1 MRIAIVGTGGVGG
14 YYGARL
20 AEAGAEVSFLAR
32 GAHLAA
38 IRERG
43 LRVLSPNGD
52 IHLPRATATDRPE
65 DVGPV
70 DVVFISVKL
79 YDTESALALLPPL
92 IGPATVVVSFQNGVD
107 AVETITRAVGRR
119 HAAGGTTYLVAAI
132 SEPGVIKHTALG
144 RLVFGPLDAAQRPVL
159 EELHDLCQKARL
171 DVVLSDNIMVEI
183 WAKFV
188 RLTAFSGLTSVTRR
202 PIGALQTDPDL
213 SVLFR
218 RAVEE
223 AVAVARAKQIP
234 LPPTIVDDIVASTS
248 TMPPESKSSMLGDL
262 EGGRRLELPWL
273 SGAVV
278 RIGAE
283 VGIPTPTHA
292 FINAVLKPHV
302 NGGSTGPAGP
312 QGAPGPSGP
321 QGQVR

>member
-1 MRIAIVGTGGVGG
+1 MKIAIVGTGGVGG

-20 AEAGAEVSFLAR
+20 AEAGGDVWFFAR
-32 GAHLAA
+32 GKHLAA
-38 IRERG
+38 MRERG

-52 IHLPRATATDRPE
+52 IHLTKVNATDRPQ
-65 DVGPV
+65 DIGPV

-79 YDTESALALLPPL
+79 YDTESILPLLPPL
-92 IGPATVVVSFQNGVD
+92 IGPGTVVISFQNGVE
-107 AVETITRAVGRR
+107 AVETITRAVGKR

-132 SEPGVIKHTALG
+132 AEPGVIKHGALG
-144 RLVFGPLDAAQRPVL
+144 RLVFGPLDPAQRPVL
-159 EELHDLCQKARL
+159 EELRDLCQKARL
-171 DVVLSDNIMVEI
+171 DVVLSDNILVEI

-188 RLTAFSGLTSVTRR
+188 RLTSFSGLTSVTRR

-213 SVLFR
+213 KVLFR

-234 LPPTIVDDIVASTS
+234 LSPTIVDDIVTSTS

-278 RIGAE
+278 RIGQE
-283 VGIPTPTHA
+283 VGVPTPTHA
-292 FINAVLKPHV
+292 FITAVLKPHV
-302 NGGSTGPAGP
+302 NGAGTGP
-312 QGAPGPSGP
+312 
-321 QGQVR
+321 